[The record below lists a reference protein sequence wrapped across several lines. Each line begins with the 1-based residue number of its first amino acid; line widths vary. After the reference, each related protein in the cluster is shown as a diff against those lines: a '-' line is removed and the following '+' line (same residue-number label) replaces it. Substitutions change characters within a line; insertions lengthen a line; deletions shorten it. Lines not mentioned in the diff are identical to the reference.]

1 MTYINPDIK
10 IYILKKQILHIWPL
24 DEWSVFKVKE
34 GLFQLYLLFPLSP
47 SWLLSDLTIYIWVK
61 RWVSY
66 KKKHELSSR
75 GEHQDSCPVYGGIP
89 VVHLFSALCLF
100 FLSIVLSVPSICSVS
115 GLSILHRPFDFS
127 NVSLPSIITAA
138 CLVKKDQIT
147 VLLSCVRH
155 DRCLLHR

>member
-1 MTYINPDIK
+1 M
-10 IYILKKQILHIWPL
+10 
-24 DEWSVFKVKE
+24 
-34 GLFQLYLLFPLSP
+34 
-47 SWLLSDLTIYIWVK
+47 
-61 RWVSY
+61 SY
-66 KKKHELSSR
+66 KKKHEMSSR
-75 GEHQDSCPVYGGIP
+75 GEHQYSCPVYGGVP
-89 VVHLFSALCLF
+89 VVHLFSVLCLF